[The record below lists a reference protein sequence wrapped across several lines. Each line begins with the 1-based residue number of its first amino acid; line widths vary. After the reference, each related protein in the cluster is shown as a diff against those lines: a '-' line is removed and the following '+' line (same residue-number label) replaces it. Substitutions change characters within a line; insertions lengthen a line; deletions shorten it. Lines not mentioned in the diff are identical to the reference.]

1 MPHVSVW
8 LSPSMLVIPFPAMSP
23 RKPAETPRPWV
34 VPPDEYATGA
44 GRPRTGPRGRAVRE
58 LPRIT
63 LRAERVALDAWE
75 AVLKRDD
82 RPPYVVFR
90 EMVEHYAASRSKRG

>member
-1 MPHVSVW
+1 
-8 LSPSMLVIPFPAMSP
+8 MSP
-23 RKPAETPRPWV
+23 RTRPETPRPWV

-90 EMVEHYAASRSKRG
+90 EMVEHYAAARKRG

>member
-1 MPHVSVW
+1 MP
-8 LSPSMLVIPFPAMSP
+8 
-23 RKPAETPRPWV
+23 KTPRPWV
-34 VPPDEYATGA
+34 VPADEYLTGA
-44 GRPRTGPRGRAVRE
+44 GRPRVGPRGRAVRD

-82 RPPYVVFR
+82 RPAYQVFR
-90 EMVEHYAASRSKRG
+90 EMVEHYAASRKRG